1 MDDRIRGVNL
11 SGWFIPEPW
20 VTPSLFAA
28 TGASTDAELQEN
40 LGTVEYNERIRQHYE
55 TFITEEDFRRMS
67 SIGLNAVRIPVPWH
81 VFGLQNDAATYI
93 SAIDYI
99 DRAMEWGSKYNVSVL
114 LDLAT
119 VPGGQGDSNEP
130 QTTSRYI
137 ADWHSSTNGRHVALE
152 VLERLAAR
160 YAVADAL
167 YGIEL
172 LDSPVMSVRKNMFT
186 MTDGIPGHYLRNF
199 YRDAYDL
206 LRKHMTN
213 DKAVVF
219 SASGYPGLW
228 KHFMRSSQ
236 YKNVMMDV
244 HLYHYHD
251 ENAQDITSPRAFP
264 LRSHATRPR
273 FARRWERVFPS
284 SSASGLRPPSCPAL
298 PLRPKDAP
306 RTSAFSWPTSLL
318 LSPKRRA
325 GSSRR
330 GRRRS
335 ASPPGMRALRWE
347 PLNARCSIS
356 FHPLCSRPDLAI
368 WTVTYYGSM

>member
-213 DKAVVF
+213 DKVVVF

-251 ENAQDITSPRAFP
+251 ENAQDITSPRGLSAAIARNKAQIREAVGTGFP
-264 LRSHATRPR
+264 VIIGEWSAAAVMSSASVTPEGRSAY
-273 FARRWERVFPS
+273 ERVFVANQL
-284 SSASGLRPPSCPAL
+284 ASFSQAEGWFFQTWKTEKRIAAWDARLAL
-298 PLRPKDAP
+298 GTLE
-306 RTSAFSWPTSLL
+306 
-318 LSPKRRA
+318 RA
-325 GSSRR
+325 
-330 GRRRS
+330 
-335 ASPPGMRALRWE
+335 ML
-347 PLNARCSIS
+347 
-356 FHPLCSRPDLAI
+356 D
-368 WTVTYYGSM
+368 